1 MVASKRPWL
10 KRKMPGAAGGARA
23 PPTAANG
30 AAGAAGAN
38 RPGPVTKEG
47 KKLCSNC
54 GETGH
59 HKTECKQPKVDFSKR
74 KCFSCNKTG
83 HSSHQCPTKGDVRI
97 LQEEEGVE
105 DEVGFMLE
113 ESTEDLYWANA
124 HRQQYRLYLRSWIT
138 RSKPWLR
145 IQMEKRPITTA
156 TTTRRMQA
164 ATATTRMTSLTSL
177 MSPFGIS
184 PCLRA

>member
-1 MVASKRPWL
+1 MSRRLAIHGRPNKLLHLAEADEPGDNAQALGEALASLGENATAEEIFAMVASKRPWL

-74 KCFSCNKTG
+74 KWFSCHKTG

-113 ESTEDLYWANA
+113 ESIEDL
-124 HRQQYRLYLRSWIT
+124 
-138 RSKPWLR
+138 
-145 IQMEKRPITTA
+145 
-156 TTTRRMQA
+156 
-164 ATATTRMTSLTSL
+164 
-177 MSPFGIS
+177 
-184 PCLRA
+184 